1 MSSSGDEMD
10 IGRFL
15 GWAAKPL
22 ATPGR
27 HEDLAR
33 IVTRYR
39 DDSDFADSV
48 DRVVAGAG
56 LDLHVDDRD
65 GIVVTARQH
74 SMLRLTVTDVV
85 KRAQNQHRA
94 VMGAVILAIARAAY
108 PESNMVD
115 DPHRIAVFTT
125 QSVVDALDRAA
136 ETHANASTE
145 DSDIDEEL
153 VEAWRR
159 WSDLTAAR
167 PNAQRRST
175 GDRAGAVNRVC
186 RMLVDAGYLTA
197 RGDTDGGTW
206 TARPRFRYAV
216 ADLAEDSDLYALVSG
231 LATEP
236 TRPGAS

>member
-10 IGRFL
+10 IGRLL
-15 GWAAKPL
+15 GWAGRPL

-27 HEDLAR
+27 HEELAR
-33 IVTRYR
+33 IVARYR
-39 DDSDFADSV
+39 DDSEFADSV
-48 DRVVAGAG
+48 NRVFAGAG

-74 SMLRLTVTDVV
+74 SMLRLNVTDVM
-85 KRAQNQHRA
+85 KRVQNQNRA
-94 VMGAVILAIARAAY
+94 VIGAVILVVARAAY
-108 PESNMVD
+108 PESSMVD
-115 DPHRIAVFTT
+115 DPHRVAVFTT

-136 ETHANASTE
+136 QTHAEASTE
-145 DSDIDEEL
+145 DSGVDEEL

-159 WSDLTAAR
+159 WSDLATAR

-175 GDRAGAVNRVC
+175 TDKSGAVNRVC

-206 TARPRFRYAV
+206 TARPRFRFAV
-216 ADLAEDSDLYALVSG
+216 ADLAEDSDLYAVVNG
-231 LATEP
+231 LTSDTAEP
-236 TRPGAS
+236 DGS

>member
-1 MSSSGDEMD
+1 MSSPGDEMD

-15 GWAAKPL
+15 GWAARPL

-48 DRVVAGAG
+48 NRVFAGAG

-94 VMGAVILAIARAAY
+94 VIGAVILAVARAAY
-108 PESNMVD
+108 PESSIVD
-115 DPHRIAVFTT
+115 DPYRVAAFTT
-125 QSVVDALDRAA
+125 QAVVDALDRAA
-136 ETHANASTE
+136 QAHADASTE
-145 DSDIDEEL
+145 DSDVDEEL

-159 WSDLTAAR
+159 WSDLNAAR
-167 PNAQRRST
+167 PHAQRRST
-175 GDRAGAVNRVC
+175 GDKPGVVKRVC

-206 TARPRFRYAV
+206 TARPRFRFAV
-216 ADLAEDSDLYALVSG
+216 ADLAEDSDLYALVNG
-231 LATEP
+231 LAPEASEP
-236 TRPGAS
+236 DAS